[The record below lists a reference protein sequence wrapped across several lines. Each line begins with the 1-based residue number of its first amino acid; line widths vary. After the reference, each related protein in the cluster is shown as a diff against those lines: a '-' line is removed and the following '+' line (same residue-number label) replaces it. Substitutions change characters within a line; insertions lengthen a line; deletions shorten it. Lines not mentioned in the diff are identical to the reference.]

1 MTDESIITDSSIA
14 AKSLINT
21 LLIRNPQERSTV
33 HEALQSD
40 WIRCELEDLK
50 ELYHLRIERAN

>member
-1 MTDESIITDSSIA
+1 MTDESIITDFSIA

-33 HEALQSD
+33 HEALQSG
-40 WIRCELEDLK
+40 WILCELEDLK
-50 ELYHLRIERAN
+50 ELYRLRIERAN